1 MPGVDEVLYEFG
13 PVRIDTARMTLER
26 DGEDVPIAPRAFD
39 ALLLLIQSR
48 GQVVSKAELLSSIWP
63 DTHVEEANL
72 PVMIS
77 AIRRATGDDGR
88 HQKYIQTVS
97 KSGYRFVGEVKEI
110 SLAEEALSH
119 PAEAARLSSQD
130 PRDPACQPAGRRSL
144 AAGLWEAPSAR
155 LARAAAVLAAL
166 IAGYWR
172 VNGGAVAGQV
182 EAAPRSVEATEKPGT
197 PAASSSNPAA
207 A

>member
-1 MPGVDEVLYEFG
+1 
-13 PVRIDTARMTLER
+13 MTLER

-110 SLAEEALSH
+110 SLAEVEVDLKSRF
-119 PAEAARLSSQD
+119 PAIFRGLIYYSSRETQ
-130 PRDPACQPAGRRSL
+130 
-144 AAGLWEAPSAR
+144 WEDR
-155 LARAAAVLAAL
+155 LASAL
-166 IAGYWR
+166 
-172 VNGGAVAGQV
+172 
-182 EAAPRSVEATEKPGT
+182 EATGFLGGVF
-197 PAASSSNPAA
+197 
-207 A
+207 